1 MQNKIKI
8 GAKIKVRVRH
18 VNANSGG
25 GRIKEEKAS
34 VLGIYGNFVL
44 LGFRKY
50 KSCAYTSDLIGREII
65 LV

>member
-8 GAKIKVRVRH
+8 GAKIKVSFRQ
-18 VNANSGG
+18 VNANSSG

-50 KSCAYTSDLIGREII
+50 KSCAYTSDLLRREII

>member
-18 VNANSGG
+18 VNANSSG
-25 GRIKEEKAS
+25 GRIKEERAS

-50 KSCAYTSDLIGREII
+50 KSCAYTSDLLRREII

>member
-18 VNANSGG
+18 VNANSSG
-25 GRIKEEKAS
+25 GRIKEERAS
-34 VLGIYGNFVL
+34 VLGIYGDFVL

-50 KSCAYTSDLIGREII
+50 KACAYIRDLIGREII